1 MSNAV
6 PTNEAQ
12 NGRRWL
18 GLGAIGIAQ
27 LMVVLDV
34 TIVNV
39 ALPSAQR
46 ALHFGTI
53 GRQSSGQVLPADVG
67 TDLR

>member
-1 MSNAV
+1 MPDQPIKTAATQPEP
-6 PTNEAQ
+6 PT
-12 NGRRWL
+12 RRWAVLALL
-18 GLGAIGIAQ
+18 GVAQ

-46 ALHFGTI
+46 RLAFRPI
-53 GRQSSGQVLPADVG
+53 VG
-67 TDLR
+67 NGW